1 MMCAFWCPFAHP
13 PHIAFLV
20 LNIIMQAM
28 NKGLLS
34 QGRAAMQVKYRISNT
49 IT

>member
-1 MMCAFWCPFAHP
+1 MCAFWCPFAP
-13 PHIAFLV
+13 PHHIACLE

-34 QGRAAMQVKYRISNT
+34 KGRAAMQVKYRISNI